1 MTLPVAV
8 ILNRFLA
15 PLWVFIFGG
24 LVADLLTGSASFL
37 FAFPFPVRHAR
48 FRLERSHEHDHGPAF
63 HSRRLF
69 DDAVRPELIGELIE
83 ERFAEIRVG
92 HLAPPK
98 EDRQLD
104 LVSGVEELRGLPAFG
119 LEVMVVDLG
128 PDADLFQL
136 DDVLVAAGLALFAT
150 LLVPKLAV
158 VHKPADGRHR
168 IGRHLD
174 QVESTLARHLE
185 RVKCWND
192 PDLLAVLVDQPDL
205 TNPDALVDPCLDGSG
220 NNLPPLPIAGY
231 RNNTGTRRRLSPAR
245 SPLG

>member
-48 FRLERSHEHDHGPAF
+48 FRLERSHEHDHGPAL
-63 HSRRLF
+63 HSWRLF

-136 DDVLVAAGLALFAT
+136 DNVLMAAGLTLFAA
-150 LLVPKLAV
+150 LLVSKLPV
-158 VHKPADGRHR
+158 VHEPADGWHR
-168 IGRHLD
+168 IGSHLD
-174 QVESTLARHLE
+174 EIEPPLARHLKRIE
-185 RVKCWND
+185 CGDNAN
-192 PDLLAVLVDQPDL
+192 LLAVLINQPDL
-205 TNPDALVDPCLDGSG
+205 ADPDALIDAGLDGS
-220 NNLPPLPIAGY
+220 
-231 RNNTGTRRRLSPAR
+231 
-245 SPLG
+245 